1 MKIMRL
7 CCGMANTMFQYAT
20 YLQLKTMYPDEQV
33 YVDTMWFDIT
43 QYPYDLKKAFNLDVS
58 EYDFYEIAK
67 VGRKFDYQK
76 EFMKFRYWKEFGYDS
91 WVKMMDAELSIQGQ
105 VSARDYP
112 ELYLKAGYNFDI
124 ILSSGYTM
132 EEAYKILK
140 GERHVDISLRKELKK
155 KLYKLFGE
163 YNQIFMYER
172 AIRIPYKRHKLVSDL
187 MNGKKPDFSGA
198 PPVSRLFHEGD
209 AFYCTYGNEND
220 LSGIEDEVRQVFTF
234 VPFTEENNIRLAD
247 DIADNESVAI
257 HARVSAFEYGMASAV
272 KRNYYKK
279 AIKYLEKKL
288 GKNLKYYIF
297 SDRPQWVKSHLDVLG
312 MDDDKNYVIVDNN
325 NGEKAFRDMQ
335 LMSLCKH
342 NICAQSEFSWWA
354 GFLNQNKN
362 KIVITPYETLPG
374 TISF

>member
-20 YLQLKTMYPDEQV
+20 YLQLKKMYPNEQIF
-33 YVDTMWFDIT
+33 VDTMWFDVV
-43 QYPYDLKKAFNLDVS
+43 QYPYDLKKAFNLDVRG
-58 EYDFYEIAK
+58 YDFYEFAK
-67 VGRKFDYQK
+67 RENKLDYQK
-76 EFMKFRYWKEFGYDS
+76 EFEKIRRWKKFGYDS
-91 WVKMMDAELSIQGQ
+91 WYQMMNGERSLQGKTSEQ
-105 VSARDYP
+105 DFP

-124 ILSSGYTM
+124 ILTYGYTLK
-132 EEAYKILK
+132 EVYQILQ
-140 GERHVDISLRKELKK
+140 GELQTDKSLRQKIKKEL
-155 KLYKLFGE
+155 YQWFGE
-163 YNQIFMYER
+163 FNNIFMYER
-172 AIRIPYKRHKLVSDL
+172 VIRVPYKRHKLITDL
-187 MNGKKPDFSGA
+187 MHGKKPDFSGA
-198 PPVSRLFHEGD
+198 PPVSRLLHEGD

-247 DIADNESVAI
+247 DIAEHESVAI
-257 HARVSAFEYGMASAV
+257 HARVSQFEYGMASAV

-279 AIKYLEKKL
+279 AVKYLEKKI

-297 SDRPQWVKSHLDVLG
+297 SDCPQWVRSHLDVLG

-342 NICAQSEFSWWA
+342 NICAQSTFSWWA
-354 GFLNQNKN
+354 GFLNQYKD
-362 KIVITPYETLPG
+362 KIVITPYETFPG